1 MVGKMHKNNP
11 EDFGVGK
18 MRKGKAGGMGK
29 MMREENGPEKKKLQY
44 NELKEEKEK

>member
-1 MVGKMHKNNP
+1 MVGKMYKNNP

-18 MRKGKAGGMGK
+18 MRKGKAGGLGK
-29 MMREENGPEKKKLQY
+29 MMREENAEKKKLQY